1 MGILT
6 KLLTTSAFAI
16 AVAFPSLAQEGKVYG
31 KEFAKDKAYSASEL
45 SQRMGDK
52 NEVLNVVLVGEI
64 TEVCQA
70 EGCWMK
76 VKNEE
81 GTDIFVKFVDHAFLI
96 PKDLAGRKAYVNG
109 TAVRKTVSVEDQR
122 HYAEDAGKSSEE
134 VAQIT
139 KPKVELRVNA
149 TGVII
154 E

>member
-6 KLLTTSAFAI
+6 KILTTSTLIVAI
-16 AVAFPSLAQEGKVYG
+16 SFSAYAQTSNVYG
-31 KEFAKDKAYSASEL
+31 KEFKKEKAYSASEL

-52 NEVLNVVLVGEI
+52 NEVPNVVLVGEI

-76 VKNEE
+76 VKNED
-81 GTDIFVKFVDHAFLI
+81 GSDIFVKFVDHAFLI